1 MRWLNRDPVEEAGGE
16 NLYMFCQN
24 IPSVFFDKLGEFP
37 SSTKQCSRNG
47 ISISFIFDGKTLSGS
62 GFSATAASGRPQ
74 KNNSPLA
81 IIKDRFG
88 RIIGTRSTYNYHFDY
103 SKEHQKIRNVGPTPE
118 GSYYILV
125 NEKRTKWN
133 SVRTHILKH
142 AGWGDYG
149 WSLHPEP
156 RTETYGR
163 SGFFIHGGSE
173 WGSAG
178 CIDLTNGDAELSTFL
193 GGLCNCYIP
202 VTVKYV
208 VDENTISETKT
219 DWIPE

>member
-1 MRWLNRDPVEEAGGE
+1 MVSRLYARDGSVWM
-16 NLYMFCQN
+16 NQN
-24 IPSVFFDKLGEFP
+24 QDLRIAN
-37 SSTKQCSRNG
+37 STPRMA
-47 ISISFIFDGKTLSGS
+47 FL
-62 GFSATAASGRPQ
+62 
-74 KNNSPLA
+74 
-81 IIKDRFG
+81 
-88 RIIGTRSTYNYHFDY
+88 
-103 SKEHQKIRNVGPTPE
+103 
-118 GSYYILV
+118 
-125 NEKRTKWN
+125 
-133 SVRTHILKH
+133 HILKH